1 MKRLLLILCVALLSS
16 QAAASGIDSQRKLFK
31 KLYYAALKGNGA
43 LVNQQRGP
51 LKKYVLNHYLDYA
64 LIVAKM
70 GTLPERD
77 IERFRKQNPD
87 SLLGPRLQD
96 KLVDA
101 LGRQKKWKRYLKYYS
116 GSGKGRRQCWYLR
129 ARIANKQTQGLAPL
143 IEAMWLNG
151 LSAPGACDPA
161 FAWWEKQGH
170 LTDDLVKKRFMLTFE
185 KNNSSLARNLKKRL
199 ATPPVWMDYA
209 LDLMNDPIG
218 TLQHIQKWPATAVTR
233 DFIEKTAARMARKQ
247 PADLY
252 PIWPNIKQHF
262 GLNGTSADRI
272 EREMALFA
280 ATDYEPF
287 SITAMQQL
295 PAAMKDA
302 QIKAWIVRYHLYHR
316 DWPEVLK
323 ALQDMAAEQL
333 DQDRWQYWL
342 GRSYAKTGQLEEARQ
357 TFLKLQK
364 KSNYYG
370 FLSADHMRMD
380 YSICQKDSPPVSGFQ
395 YPIAIERAIELH
407 HAGLLYMARR
417 EWNTAYSGLTRVQ
430 KLALADDLQQHGW
443 YSKVIR
449 IMADLGEWKNYEMR
463 YPIAHEQKI
472 KKHVGSYNIMPQ
484 WVMAIIKQESAW
496 IKDAV
501 SHADAHGLMQIIP
514 PTAKRLSQQL
524 GLNYTDTRQLHQADF
539 NLRLGIHYQNN
550 LFKRFD
556 HPLLV
561 AAAYNAGERKSVDWS
576 SQFPSSPDIWLETI
590 PYRETRDY
598 ITKILSNATI
608 YDWRINQKPRRISS
622 WMPTMPIDCLLYT
635 SDAAD
640 ESRGVALVRHLTI
653 TTKHNLD

>member
-1 MKRLLLILCVALLSS
+1 MKGLWRVVLLLMVTGSVS
-16 QAAASGIDSQRKLFK
+16 AAGIESQRKLFK
-31 KLYYAALKGNGA
+31 KLYYSALNGNEG
-43 LVNQQRGP
+43 VVKQQRGP
-51 LKKYVLNHYLDYA
+51 LKNYVLDHYLDYA
-64 LIVAKM
+64 LIVSKM
-70 GTLPERD
+70 GSLPERE
-77 IERFRKQNPD
+77 IERFRKKNPD
-87 SLLGPRLQD
+87 SLLGKRLRD
-96 KLVDA
+96 KLVDE
-101 LGRQKKWKRYLKYYS
+101 LGRQKKWKRYLKHYT
-116 GSGKGRRQCWYLR
+116 GLGTGRRQCWYLR
-129 ARIANKQTQGLAPL
+129 ARIATQQTQNVAPL
-143 IEAMWLNG
+143 IQAMWMNG
-151 LSAPGACDPA
+151 LSAPSACDPA

-170 LTDDLVKKRFMLTFE
+170 LTDDLIKKRFQLAFE
-185 KNNSSLARNLKKRL
+185 ANNSSIARQLKKRL
-199 ATPPVWMDYA
+199 STPPVWMDYA
-209 LDLMNDPIG
+209 LDLITDPMG
-218 TLQHIQKWPATAVTR
+218 TLQQTDKWPATAVTR
-233 DFIEKTAARMARKQ
+233 GFIEHTAANMARKQ
-247 PADLY
+247 PADLFA
-252 PIWPNIKQHF
+252 IWPDLKKHF
-262 GLNGTSADRI
+262 GLKGTKADRI

-295 PAAMKDA
+295 SPAMKDA
-302 QIKAWIVRYHLYHR
+302 QIKAWIVRYHLFHR
-316 DWPEVLK
+316 DWPNVLQG
-323 ALQDMAAEQL
+323 LLDMEPAQL
-333 DQDRWQYWL
+333 GQDRWQYWL
-342 GRSYAKTGQLEEARQ
+342 GRSYAKTGQLENARA

-380 YSICQKDSPPVSGFQ
+380 YSICQKDSPPVSSFQ

-430 KLALADDLQQHGW
+430 KLALADDVHQHGW
-443 YSKVIR
+443 YAKVIG

-463 YPIAHEQKI
+463 YPIAHEQQI
-472 KKHVGSYNIMPQ
+472 KKHVGNYNILPQ

-524 GLNYTDTRQLHQADF
+524 GLNYSDTSQLHQADF

-576 SQFPSSPDIWLETI
+576 TQFPSSPDIWLETI

-598 ITKILSNATI
+598 ITKILSNVTI
-608 YDWRINQKPRRISS
+608 YDWRMNQKPRRISS
-622 WMPTMPIDCLLYT
+622 WMPTMPIDGRT
-635 SDAAD
+635 PRAWPS
-640 ESRGVALVRHLTI
+640 T
-653 TTKHNLD
+653 NLSQQIAGTVCGP